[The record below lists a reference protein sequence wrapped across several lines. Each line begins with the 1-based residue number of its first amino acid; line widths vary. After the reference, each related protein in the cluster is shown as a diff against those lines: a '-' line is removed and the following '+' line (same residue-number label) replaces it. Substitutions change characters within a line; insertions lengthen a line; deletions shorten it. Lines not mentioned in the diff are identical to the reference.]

1 MIFVLKE
8 EDLLFLK
15 GLVRSLVSV
24 EIEVLLKDIEI
35 VMVVMEV
42 RMDFKFS
49 GL

>member
-15 GLVRSLVSV
+15 GLVWSLVSV

>member
-8 EDLLFLK
+8 EDFLFLK

>member
-1 MIFVLKE
+1 MLKE

-42 RMDFKFS
+42 CMDFKFS

>member
-1 MIFVLKE
+1 MLKE
-8 EDLLFLK
+8 EDFLFLK
-15 GLVRSLVSV
+15 DLVRSLVSV